1 MSALAPD
8 RLAELLRQALA
19 QDKTVFL
26 QVSSGSMAP
35 LLRAGDQIEVRAAT
49 VAELTVGDILLLE
62 APAALF
68 SHRFWGT
75 AAEAGESWLV
85 TRGDRMLSFDPLWK
99 SGQLLGK
106 IIGWRRE
113 GRYYNLA
120 GPAGQQL
127 NELLA
132 RLSAAE
138 LNFFA
143 RLYNRPELA
152 MLPAATG
159 PALNFHQVD
168 RSRLLTFLIRQL
180 FKVRAKLI
188 IRRQLARLLD

>member
-8 RLAELLRQALA
+8 RLAGLLRQSLE

-35 LLRAGDQIEVRAAT
+35 LFKVGDQIEVRAAT
-49 VAELTVGDILLLE
+49 VTELSVGDILLLE

-75 AAEAGESWLV
+75 AAGTAESWLI

-106 IIGWRRE
+106 IIGWRRA
-113 GRYYNLA
+113 GRYYRLA

-127 NELLA
+127 NEQITHLA
-132 RLSAAE
+132 AAE
-138 LNFFA
+138 LRFFA
-143 RLYNRPELA
+143 RLYGRPELA
-152 MLPAATG
+152 TLPTATG

-168 RSRLLTFLIRQL
+168 RSRLLTFFIRQL
-180 FKVRAKLI
+180 FKIRAKLI
-188 IRRQLARLLD
+188 IRRRLARLLD